1 MTWRTL
7 AEALESAIA
16 KGFDGEQGV
25 GAPQAVTEFMA
36 EDRSGLDATPV
47 TPPRTG
53 TVPAH
58 GNVKGKGSRP
68 KPGAVEQ
75 GGVKQ
80 REKPL
85 CEIQRTGILPVGR
98 EIAVATPN
106 PRRASPTQATTISL
120 FTVIEGSGRRAP
132 EGGTELAGRTRN
144 AGRERVREYLRL
156 AWSA

>member
-58 GNVKGKGSRP
+58 GNGKGRGMKKAPASETGQRRRKGEASGGAYSGQEESRALP
-68 KPGAVEQ
+68 IG
-75 GGVKQ
+75 
-80 REKPL
+80 R
-85 CEIQRTGILPVGR
+85 CEPTQVPS
-98 EIAVATPN
+98 
-106 PRRASPTQATTISL
+106 ASPTRRVGSHLTI
-120 FTVIEGSGRRAP
+120 VEGSGRRAP
-132 EGGTELAGRTRN
+132 EGVAELAGRTRN
-144 AGRERVREYLRL
+144 SGRERVREYLRL